1 LFKTLDKNTQAALN
15 RLYEDFFYR
24 RHNDFWKQ
32 QALNKL
38 PALLEATKM
47 LVCGEDLGMVP
58 NSVPEVM
65 AQLQILSLEIQR
77 MPKEFGVEFI
87 DPHATPYLSVNSTG
101 SHDMSTLRGWW
112 KEDKEKI
119 QRYFN
124 QMLHREGVAPDDCT
138 SDLALQ
144 IITQQMEANSMWT
157 ILPLQDYLAISDEL
171 KSPDVEGER
180 INNPSDPNHFWCYRM
195 HLCLEDLIKADAL
208 NEKLRTIIVE
218 HRN

>member
-1 LFKTLDKNTQAALN
+1 
-15 RLYEDFFYR
+15 
-24 RHNDFWKQ
+24 
-32 QALNKL
+32 
-38 PALLEATKM
+38 
-47 LVCGEDLGMVP
+47 MVP

-144 IITQQMEANSMWT
+144 IITQQMEANGMWT

-171 KSPDVEGER
+171 KSPMWKVNASIIRLTLTILVLPYAPLFGR
-180 INNPSDPNHFWCYRM
+180 F
-195 HLCLEDLIKADAL
+195 IKADAL